1 MASVPLP
8 IRSRKD
14 FQAALAEAI
23 GVVAELVRAAPRFE
37 PYLEIEMQLDAMRR
51 WTADGR
57 EPLPVVR
64 VVALAVL
71 PVLVERNI
79 VVGEEV
85 DLSVARPRKGL
96 VGPHA
101 AVEVARGDRDGGL
114 EAVPADFQTA
124 EHVA

>member
-57 EPLPVVR
+57 EPLPD
-64 VVALAVL
+64 
-71 PVLVERNI
+71 ERK
-79 VVGEEV
+79 
-85 DLSVARPRKGL
+85 SVTIGL
-96 VGPHA
+96 VIIRELDPQP
-101 AVEVARGDRDGGL
+101 D
-114 EAVPADFQTA
+114 A
-124 EHVA
+124 ETYEKHELLRACLSLCCIVKQISHHI